1 MVRPIYSILNINNL
15 KNNFFLI
22 RKLSSYKNIW
32 LVVKG
37 NAYGHGIKNIYN
49 ILKNYVSGFSVLSI
63 KEALYLRN
71 IGWNKHI
78 LLLEGFFDF
87 TEIELCLK
95 YKISVVIHSFW
106 QINLLKKIN
115 NIYKKIDI
123 YLKLNVNLN
132 RLGFNS
138 CNLYRAFLILKSL
151 NIVKDLSLIIHLS
164 WLDKYSNI
172 FFLKKKYIKI
182 FSLNF
187 KEISISSS
195 LGLITSVNDF
205 YSTWI
210 RIGILLYGLSPNGNI
225 YDILNLGFKPVMSF
239 TSKIISIKNIKSN
252 QYIGYSNG
260 FYSNKNR
267 LIGIVACGYADGYP
281 RQLSN
286 KYYVLV
292 NNSFKA
298 KILGN
303 ISMDMM
309 IIDLLDNTSINIG
322 DSIELWGENLY
333 VDNLAKIANTISYD
347 LISGLNKD
355 RVSWKLK

>member
-1 MVRPIYSILNINNL
+1 MVRPVYSILNINNL

-22 RKLSSYKNIW
+22 RKLSHNKNIW

-37 NAYGHGIKNIYN
+37 DAYGHRIKNVYN
-49 ILKNYVSGFSVLSI
+49 ILKNYVDGFSVLSVE
-63 KEALYLRN
+63 EALYLRN
-71 IGWNKHI
+71 IGWNKYI

-87 TEIELCLK
+87 TELELCLQ
-95 YKISVVIHSFW
+95 YNISVVIHSFW

-115 NIYKKIDI
+115 NVYKKINV

-132 RLGFNS
+132 RLGFNT
-138 CNLYRAFLILKSL
+138 CDFYRAFLILKSL
-151 NIVKDLSLIIHLS
+151 DIVKYLSLIIHLS
-164 WLDKYSNI
+164 WLDKYRNI
-172 FFLKKKYIKI
+172 LFLKEKYNKI

-195 LGLITSVNDF
+195 LGLIKNVNDF

-210 RIGILLYGLSPNGNI
+210 RIGVLLYGLSPSGNI
-225 YDILNLGFKPVMSF
+225 NDILNVGFKPVMSF

-292 NNSFKA
+292 NNNFKA
-298 KILGN
+298 KILGY
-303 ISMDMM
+303 IAMDMM

-322 DSIELWGENLY
+322 DNVELWGEHLY
-333 VDNLAKIANTISYD
+333 VDDLAKVANTIGYD
-347 LISGLNKD
+347 LICGLNKN